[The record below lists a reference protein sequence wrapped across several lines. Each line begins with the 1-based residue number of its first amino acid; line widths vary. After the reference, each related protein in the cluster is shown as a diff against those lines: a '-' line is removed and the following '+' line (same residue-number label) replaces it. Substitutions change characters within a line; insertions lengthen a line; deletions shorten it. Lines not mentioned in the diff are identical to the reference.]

1 MSTITHSQSTP
12 NDNGKLGGHAGDS
25 IRTASESVSKR
36 WSTLGSESRR
46 TVLYAVA
53 GLACLAVTAVVEWAS
68 RPAEIREY
76 GKVGQPF
83 FPDFTDPTR
92 AMALNVAVID
102 KEQVTAQE
110 FAVEQTQNGQWVI
123 PSHHNYPA
131 DAEDQLAKTAS
142 SVIGITRGAMV
153 SRWAS
158 DHPRYGV
165 VDPKVDSLGVD
176 QLEGIGKRLTLRGEG
191 NEVLADYI
199 IGDPV
204 EGEVNQYYVR
214 HPEEDE
220 TYVATLDIDLST
232 RFREWIDTDLLGVS
246 SSDIVQLSL
255 NDYQFDELNATVTQ
269 RDVTTLRRE
278 SSGEPWQMAEIDDAV
293 AEVDQDAV
301 RETIIAIAGLNIAGV
316 RPKQKGLTPQLQL
329 DREAVGSQRDVDR
342 LQSDLLSRGFLLQ
355 PASDSD
361 PDTLKL
367 IAREGELSTATN
379 EGLVYKL
386 HFGRVFTGSEEELE
400 IGLTSA
406 SSDEDDKQ
414 SEASEKTGDASD
426 EQGEESGNG
435 DEQQKDK
442 EKPGRYVFVT
452 VAFDKQYFGDE
463 PSKPSEPE
471 KPEAL
476 EQKDSANSSD
486 VNESEEAGAEV
497 DEQEAAKLEELR
509 KEYENQM
516 DEYQSK
522 LREFESYQEKVKA
535 GKEKAEELNHRY
547 AQWYYVI
554 PGEQYDKLALS
565 RSDFI
570 KAKEASEDDAA
581 ANEESCAVTE
591 TSSDPSETEAAT
603 DSETEATAKPETETQ
618 AAAETEPEAATAT
631 KTADRTE
638 MESSDSEVDSK
649 HEATPDAETV
659 TKTESA
665 TDDSADGSSAQTLS
679 ESSDDGSAETP

>member
-1 MSTITHSQSTP
+1 MSTITHNQSTP
-12 NDNGKLGGHAGDS
+12 NDSGQLGDRTGNS
-25 IRTASESVSKR
+25 IRSASESVGKC
-36 WSTLGSESRR
+36 WSTLGNETRR
-46 TVLYAVA
+46 TVVYAFA
-53 GLACLAVTAVVEWAS
+53 GLACLAVTAVVEWTS
-68 RPAEIREY
+68 RPAEIQEY

-92 AMALNVAVID
+92 ATALNVAVID
-102 KEQVTAQE
+102 KDQVTAQE
-110 FAVEQTQNGQWVI
+110 FAVEQTENGQWVI

-199 IGDPV
+199 IGDLV
-204 EGEVNQYYVR
+204 NGADNQYYVR

-232 RFREWIDTDLLGVS
+232 RFREWIDTDLLGVNS
-246 SSDIVQLSL
+246 SEIVHLSL

-278 SSGEPWQMAEIDDAV
+278 SSGDPWQMREIDDDV

-301 RETIIAIAGLNIAGV
+301 RETVNAIAGLNIAGV
-316 RPKQKGLTPQLQL
+316 RPKQNGLTPQLQL
-329 DREAVGSQRDVDR
+329 DRKTLGSQRDVDR

-361 PDTLKL
+361 PNILKL
-367 IAREGELSTATN
+367 IAREGELSTATKD
-379 EGLVYKL
+379 GLVYKL
-386 HFGRVFTGSEEELE
+386 HFGRVFTGSQEELE

-406 SSDEDDKQ
+406 SSDEEGKQ
-414 SEASEKTGDASD
+414 TEASEKTDIASD
-426 EQGEESGNG
+426 EQGEESRNG
-435 DEQQKDK
+435 DDEQKDK

-452 VAFDKQYFGDE
+452 VAFDKQHLGDE

-476 EQKDSANSSD
+476 EQKDSAESSD
-486 VNESEEAGAEV
+486 VNESEDAEAEE
-497 DEQEAAKLEELR
+497 DEQEAAKLVELR

-516 DEYQSK
+516 DEYQSQ
-522 LREFESYQEKVKA
+522 LREFESYQEKVKS

-554 PGEQYDKLALS
+554 PGEEYDKLALS

-570 KAKEASEDDAA
+570 KAKETSEDDAA
-581 ANEESCAVTE
+581 ANQESGAVTE

-603 DSETEATAKPETETQ
+603 D
-618 AAAETEPEAATAT
+618 
-631 KTADRTE
+631 
-638 MESSDSEVDSK
+638 
-649 HEATPDAETV
+649 
-659 TKTESA
+659 
-665 TDDSADGSSAQTLS
+665 DSADGSSAQALS

>member
-1 MSTITHSQSTP
+1 MSTITHNQSTP

-36 WSTLGSESRR
+36 WSTLGSETRR

-53 GLACLAVTAVVEWAS
+53 GLACLAITAVVEWAS

-76 GKVGQPF
+76 GKLGQPF

-102 KEQVTAQE
+102 KDQVTAQE

-232 RFREWIDTDLLGVS
+232 RFREWIDTDLLGVN

-278 SSGEPWQMAEIDDAV
+278 SSGEPWQMAEIDDDV

-301 RETIIAIAGLNIAGV
+301 RETINAIAGLNIAGV

-355 PASDSD
+355 SASDSD
-361 PDTLKL
+361 PNTLKL

-414 SEASEKTGDASD
+414 TEASEKTDIASD
-426 EQGEESGNG
+426 EQGEEPRNG

-452 VAFDKQYFGDE
+452 VAFDKQYLGDE

-476 EQKDSANSSD
+476 EQKDSAESSD
-486 VNESEEAGAEV
+486 VNESEDAESEEG
-497 DEQEAAKLEELR
+497 DQDAAKLEELR

-516 DEYQSK
+516 DEYQSQ
-522 LREFESYQEKVKA
+522 LQEFESFQEKVKA
-535 GKEKAEELNHRY
+535 GKEKAKELNHRY

-570 KAKEASEDDAA
+570 KAKETSEDDAA
-581 ANEESCAVTE
+581 TNENTGSLTE
-591 TSSDPSETEAAT
+591 PPSDRSETEAAT
-603 DSETEATAKPETETQ
+603 GSETE
-618 AAAETEPEAATAT
+618 
-631 KTADRTE
+631 
-638 MESSDSEVDSK
+638 SDSEVDSK
-649 HEATPDAETV
+649 DDATPDAETV
-659 TKTESA
+659 TETESA
-665 TDDSADGSSAQTLS
+665 TDDTADGSSARAPS
-679 ESSDDGSAETP
+679 ESSDDGSTETP